1 MMRNRTITLTLLGVL
16 GMARVTSAQPCPG
29 DLNGDNEVTI
39 DEVIVAIN
47 SALNGCTAAAATPTP
62 SQSPTVTLRP
72 TTTRTPSVTW
82 TATAT
87 RSATIGNSPTPTP
100 RFRDN
105 GNGTITDT
113 SNGLVWQKQ
122 GDDGGL
128 LDKDMRYS
136 WTLSGSTAPIGTVF
150 STLLQALNASRFGG
164 YNDWRLPTLEEL
176 QTLVSRGAGSPGAPL
191 VLPEFNKNC
200 LPGCSVT
207 QCSCT
212 MALNYWTVTPNASY
226 DQQAWYVLFNTGN
239 SGVGFKTLEFH
250 ARAVR
255 GGR

>member
-1 MMRNRTITLTLLGVL
+1 MTRRSLFTIALLGIL
-16 GMARVTSAQPCPG
+16 GTGRLANAQQCPG

-47 SALNGCTAAAATPTP
+47 SALNGCSAPAATPTP
-62 SQSPTVTLRP
+62 SPTVTLRP
-72 TTTRTPSVTW
+72 STTRTATVTR
-82 TATAT
+82 TPTAT
-87 RSATIGNSPTPTP
+87 RTATTAVTPTPTT

-122 GDDGGL
+122 SDDGGL
-128 LDKDMRYS
+128 LDKDVRYG
-136 WTLSGSTAPIGTVF
+136 WTASGSTAPIGTIF
-150 STLLQALNASRFGG
+150 STLLPALNASRFGG
-164 YNDWRLPTLEEL
+164 YNDWRLPSVDEL
-176 QTLVSRGAGSPGAPL
+176 QTLVSRSGVGPGAPL
-191 VLPEFNKNC
+191 VPPEFNKNC

-212 MALNYWTVTPNASY
+212 TALNYWTATPNPAY

-239 SGVGFKTLEFH
+239 SGVGFKTLEFY

-255 GGR
+255 GGG